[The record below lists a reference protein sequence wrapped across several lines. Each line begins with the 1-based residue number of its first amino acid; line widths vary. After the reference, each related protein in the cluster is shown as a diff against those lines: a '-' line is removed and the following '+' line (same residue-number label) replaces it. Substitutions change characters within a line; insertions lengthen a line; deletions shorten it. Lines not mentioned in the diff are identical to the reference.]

1 MDFTLGGMHMPY
13 IIATPGGFTVTKVV
27 LATRNQGKVRE
38 LQAMLAGLDVEVLGL
53 DAFPHIGE
61 IEETGETFEEN
72 ARIKAKAVSE
82 ATGLVAVADDS
93 GLAVDAL
100 DGAPGVR
107 SARYSGEDA
116 TDEKN
121 NAKLLE
127 AMKDVPDGKRGC
139 KFISCVA
146 AFAPGGM
153 ELVFQG
159 VWFGRLE
166 REPKGTGGFGYDPL
180 FFDPELSL
188 TAAEMAPEQKNE
200 RSHRGRA
207 VREMIK
213 YFPSFLREAGKDAAR
228 TPEQREERAKYY
240 GVKGW
245 LKFMS
250 LATMIGAPLFAARIV
265 VRNLTFLNS
274 LGQPGG
280 PSADVAQALTKWVA
294 MEGALAAGI
303 GVALFLAGLKLNKR
317 ASGAVFFAKL
327 SWLAV
332 PVASALQYVAL
343 GFMDF
348 PAEHLEKAQT
358 AITSGALPGL
368 AVATLFVTYLTFS
381 RRVKVTY
388 EDC

>member
-1 MDFTLGGMHMPY
+1 M
-13 IIATPGGFTVTKVV
+13 TKVV

-61 IEETGETFEEN
+61 IEETGETFEDN
-72 ARIKAKAVSE
+72 ARIKAKAVSD

-93 GLAVDAL
+93 GLSVDAL

-107 SARYSGEDA
+107 SARYSGESA
-116 TDEKN
+116 TDETN

-139 KFISCVA
+139 KFVSCVA
-146 AFAPGGM
+146 AYAPGGM

-188 TAAEMAPEQKNE
+188 TAAEMTPEQKNE

-213 YFPSFLREAGKDAAR
+213 CFPSYLREAAKDAAR
-228 TPEQREERAKYY
+228 TPEQREEYARYF

-245 LKFMS
+245 LKFVSM
-250 LATMIGAPLFAARIV
+250 AMMMGAPLFAARIV

-280 PSADVAQALTKWVA
+280 PPADVAQALSKWLA

-303 GVALFLAGLKLNKR
+303 GITLLLAGLKLSKR
-317 ASGAVFFAKL
+317 ARGAVFFSKL

-332 PVASALQYVAL
+332 PVASALQYVAV
-343 GFMDF
+343 GFMGF
-348 PAEHLEKAQT
+348 PAEHLEQT
-358 AITSGALPGL
+358 QAAITGGALPGL
-368 AVATLFVTYLTFS
+368 IVASAFVTYLTFS

-388 EDC
+388 EDD